1 MSIALVFAILLHK
14 QFIIS
19 AIFGVKL
26 IKLSNFAI

>member
-1 MSIALVFAILLHK
+1 MPTALIFAILLHK

-26 IKLSNFAI
+26 IKLSDFAI